1 MFSSRRMDKGWV
13 PGGVLASGRVGGRS
27 SDMDGMC
34 DFCCCFFVC
43 VSVYGLCGV
52 LGVIACGNSFLVKR
66 RICNS

>member
-1 MFSSRRMDKGWV
+1 MIFV
-13 PGGVLASGRVGGRS
+13 VV
-27 SDMDGMC
+27 
-34 DFCCCFFVC
+34 FFVC